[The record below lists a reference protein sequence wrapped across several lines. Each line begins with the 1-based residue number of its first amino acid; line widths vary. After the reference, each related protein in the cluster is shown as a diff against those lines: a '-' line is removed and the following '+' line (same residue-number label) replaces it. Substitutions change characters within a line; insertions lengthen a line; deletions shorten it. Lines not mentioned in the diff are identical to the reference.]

1 MARDAYFVKAVTS
14 LDSRVFVIDTPS
26 VQRESS
32 LLTTFYFPLWYSSSS
47 LSHSS
52 VELTDA
58 QVYEH

>member
-32 LLTTFYFPLWYSSSS
+32 LLTTFHFPLWYSSAS
-47 LSHSS
+47 LLLSS
-52 VELTDA
+52 VELSDA
-58 QVYEH
+58 QVYEP